1 MSAFDIGYAPARLVS
16 LVGRLVTVEA
26 GMSLRTLCGVLR
38 VARLALPCV
47 GADQDLTVGEALAR
61 GYHGTGLA
69 HPVLAA
75 GVAALELLGPTGPV
89 RCSSLVRRDLF
100 LAHLWPGSHRLP
112 VVLVTLR
119 AVPAF
124 ELERTIEPVAASAL
138 PAALADLRGLA
149 ASSPYTALAWTSA
162 SADWFQIR
170 RCHRT
175 GRSGGA
181 PDRPGQVTLARG
193 RSDVVLRTGCAKKG
207 GAGARHFDREWALG
221 MDAAPAALLALH
233 RLLTAHEPAAHPFH
247 YYVEVSFS
255 APDHIPSS
263 PAFGR
268 PVCWARVYVH
278 GFPPARLG
286 AWAPLAES
294 TLDAITS
301 LLGGS

>member
-1 MSAFDIGYAPARLVS
+1 MSASDMAHRLVS

-26 GMSLRTLCGVLR
+26 GMSLRTLCGVLHL
-38 VARLALPCV
+38 ARLALPCV

-89 RCSSLVRRDLF
+89 RCSPLLRRDLF
-100 LAHLWPGSHRLP
+100 LAHLWPGPLHRRLP

-119 AVPAF
+119 AVPAC
-124 ELERTIEPVAASAL
+124 ELERTLEPAAASAL

-149 ASSPYTALAWTSA
+149 ASSEHTALAWTSA

-170 RCHRT
+170 RCHRA
-175 GRSGGA
+175 GLSG
-181 PDRPGQVTLARG
+181 DRPGQVTLARG
-193 RSDVVLRTGCAKKG
+193 RPDVVLRTGRA
-207 GAGARHFDREWALG
+207 GAGARHFDREWALD

-233 RLLTAHEPAAHPFH
+233 RLLTSQTPASHPFH
-247 YYVEVSFS
+247 YYAEVSFS
-255 APDHIPSS
+255 APDHIPTS

-268 PVCWARVYVH
+268 PVCWARVYAH
-278 GFPPARLG
+278 EFPPARLG
-286 AWAPLAES
+286 AWAPRAEN
-294 TLDAITS
+294 TLDAIGRVLDQPSTVLSTS
-301 LLGGS
+301 